1 MLRLWFSWVMPM
13 EMDIVFNGGKKIEAR
28 WDNHVVATDQPS
40 FAGGENSAP
49 APFFLFLASL
59 GTCAAAYVQGF
70 CEARQIDTKG
80 IQLKQRMIHDASG
93 QKVERIEI
101 DVQLPPEFPEK
112 YEKAVLRVAG
122 QCAVKKV
129 LVDPPEVVLSAVRP

>member
-1 MLRLWFSWVMPM
+1 M

-28 WDNHVVATDQPS
+28 WDNHVVVTDQPG

-59 GTCAAAYVQGF
+59 GTCTAAYVQGF
-70 CEARQIDTKG
+70 CDARQIDTTG
-80 IQLKQRMIHDASG
+80 IQLKQRMISDKSG
-93 QKVERIEI
+93 QMIERIEI
-101 DVQLPPEFPEK
+101 DVQLPQGFPEK

-122 QCAVKKV
+122 QCAVKKAIAN
-129 LVDPPEVVLSAVRP
+129 PPEIVLNAVRS